1 MYVAVA
7 LVEVHQQRTENG
19 KLVTS
24 NIVYREVLQNFKH
37 TNIFL
42 LNVFFLTE
50 NCGHVYNRYT
60 LISQIESTKI

>member
-7 LVEVHQQRTENG
+7 PVEGHQQRTENG

-24 NIVYREVLQNFKH
+24 NTVYREVLRSFKF

-42 LNVFFLTE
+42 LNIFFLTA
-50 NCGHVYNRYT
+50 NYGHGYN
-60 LISQIESTKI
+60 